1 MTKVSDWRY
10 IPSEINPADIASRGM
25 YPHETE
31 KLENWLNGPKFLNN
45 DREMWPESK
54 SGIHVDTD
62 NIEIKSKHCA
72 NMIQRQDYGNLED
85 MFHRFSDWHKL
96 QRAVA
101 WLLRF
106 KEFMCS
112 KYNCGKNVV
121 SVQTG
126 NLTVTEIHRATGNI
140 LSRVQQKVYGEEM
153 YSLGKLGRVSRCSQL
168 FKLSPI
174 LSEGMLIVGGRLSYA
189 NVPDHCKHP
198 IILPGNNHVTMLIIR
213 KNHETN
219 AHMGAQ
225 HILALTRQKYW
236 IVRGLKNVKSVLDK
250 CLNCKRRQKRPETQQ
265 MAPLPY
271 ERLTPDKPPFTFVG
285 VDYFGPMYV
294 KCGRTE
300 RKHYGCLFTCLTT
313 RAVHIEIAHSLDTDS
328 FMCAIQRF
336 ISRRGR
342 PSKMFSDNG
351 TNLTSGERELRESIM
366 QWNQSRIARNLQ
378 QREIA
383 WHFNPPYASHMGGVW
398 ERLIRSVKHAM
409 KSVVKEQLL
418 NDEAL
423 LTLAAETEKIINDR
437 PITQV
442 SSDSRDPEPLSPS
455 KLLLLSSNS
464 CLPLGVFDKSDN
476 YCKRWWRQ
484 VQYLA
489 NVFWR
494 RWTKEY
500 IPSLQP
506 RHKWQEGKNVTV
518 SDLVLVCDEN
528 LPRGKWPLGLV
539 LEVTEGRDG
548 LVRSCRVRVNGTEK
562 VRPITKLC
570 VLEQN
575 TA

>member
-1 MTKVSDWRY
+1 
-10 IPSEINPADIASRGM
+10 
-25 YPHETE
+25 
-31 KLENWLNGPKFLNN
+31 
-45 DREMWPESK
+45 
-54 SGIHVDTD
+54 
-62 NIEIKSKHCA
+62 
-72 NMIQRQDYGNLED
+72 
-85 MFHRFSDWHKL
+85 
-96 QRAVA
+96 
-101 WLLRF
+101 
-106 KEFMCS
+106 
-112 KYNCGKNVV
+112 
-121 SVQTG
+121 
-126 NLTVTEIHRATGNI
+126 
-140 LSRVQQKVYGEEM
+140 
-153 YSLGKLGRVSRCSQL
+153 
-168 FKLSPI
+168 
-174 LSEGMLIVGGRLSYA
+174 
-189 NVPDHCKHP
+189 
-198 IILPGNNHVTMLIIR
+198 
-213 KNHETN
+213 
-219 AHMGAQ
+219 
-225 HILALTRQKYW
+225 
-236 IVRGLKNVKSVLDK
+236 
-250 CLNCKRRQKRPETQQ
+250 
-265 MAPLPY
+265 
-271 ERLTPDKPPFTFVG
+271 
-285 VDYFGPMYV
+285 
-294 KCGRTE
+294 
-300 RKHYGCLFTCLTT
+300 
-313 RAVHIEIAHSLDTDS
+313 
-328 FMCAIQRF
+328 
-336 ISRRGR
+336 
-342 PSKMFSDNG
+342 
-351 TNLTSGERELRESIM
+351 
-366 QWNQSRIARNLQ
+366 
-378 QREIA
+378 
-383 WHFNPPYASHMGGVW
+383 MGGVW